1 MVDFQY
7 KDSYGVKDLE
17 EIVRI
22 LRAPG
27 GCPWDA
33 EQTHQSIRRNFLEEE
48 LGDVLLQVVM
58 HARMEQEAGRFD
70 LDGVADGICKK
81 LIYRHPHVFGDV
93 AVSGTGEVLSN
104 WEALKRKEKGQA
116 TNTDA
121 LEAVA
126 RALPALWRA
135 EKVQKKARKAGF
147 DWPDVSGALDK
158 LSEELEEL
166 KTAAAEGTNVA
177 EELGDLL
184 FSAVNAAR
192 FLKVDPEDALNGATD
207 KFIGRFRKVEAQAA
221 AEEGLTDK
229 SVLTVEGIL
238 EFAREAALADVEE
251 AVGRQVRYNTA
262 IAQEGLRGDYG
273 ANIGKVL
280 LATYGDD
287 VKIRAKA
294 MAAAGSDARMNGCGL
309 PVVIVSGSGNQ
320 GLTASLPVVEYA
332 KELGADWETTLR
344 AVLVSDLITIHLKA
358 EIGRLSAYCGAV
370 SAGCGSGAGIAWL
383 YGREKEPQALLK
395 DVSHT
400 IVNAL
405 AVDSGIVCDGAKASC
420 AAKIASAVDAGLLG
434 FYMYQNGQQFRGGD
448 GIISKGVEQTIRNI
462 GLLATQGMRETDREI
477 LDIMTTRC

>member
-1 MVDFQY
+1 MDATTYQDYVNI
-7 KDSYGVKDLE
+7 LHE
-17 EIVRI
+17 ELVPAMGCTEPIAIAYAAAVARQT
-22 LRAPG
+22 L
-27 GCPWDA
+27 GCPA
-33 EQTHQSIRRNFLEEE
+33 Q
-48 LGDVLLQVVM
+48 
-58 HARMEQEAGRFD
+58 RMEVEASGNIIKNVKSVFVPNTGGLR
-70 LDGVADGICKK
+70 GI
-81 LIYRHPHVFGDV
+81 PAAAAAGMAAGDP
-93 AVSGTGEVLSN
+93 ALELEVLSSIGEGEQAAIRQYLADTPIAVKLAESPFSFDIAIRA
-104 WEALKRKEKGQA
+104 WAGEDSALVRIVNYHTNIVRVERNGQVLKE
-116 TNTDA
+116 
-121 LEAVA
+121 
-126 RALPALWRA
+126 
-135 EKVQKKARKAGF
+135 
-147 DWPDVSGALDK
+147 
-158 LSEELEEL
+158 
-166 KTAAAEGTNVA
+166 
-177 EELGDLL
+177 
-184 FSAVNAAR
+184 
-192 FLKVDPEDALNGATD
+192 
-207 KFIGRFRKVEAQAA
+207 VEAQAA

-238 EFAREAALADVEE
+238 EFAREAALADVED

-344 AVLVSDLITIHLKA
+344 AVLVSDLVTIHLKA

>member
-1 MVDFQY
+1 MDAATYRDYVN
-7 KDSYGVKDLE
+7 
-17 EIVRI
+17 I
-22 LRAPG
+22 L
-27 GCPWDA
+27 
-33 EQTHQSIRRNFLEEE
+33 HEE
-48 LGDVLLQVVM
+48 LVPAMGCTEPIAIAYAAAVARQTLGRPAQ
-58 HARMEQEAGRFD
+58 RMEVEASGNIIKNVKSVFVPNTGGLR
-70 LDGVADGICKK
+70 GI
-81 LIYRHPHVFGDV
+81 PAAAAAGMAAGDP
-93 AVSGTGEVLSN
+93 ALELEVLSSIGEGEQAAIRQYLADTPIAVKLADSPFIFDIAVRA
-104 WEALKRKEKGQA
+104 WAGEDSALVRIVNYHTNIVRVERNGQVLKE
-116 TNTDA
+116 
-121 LEAVA
+121 
-126 RALPALWRA
+126 
-135 EKVQKKARKAGF
+135 
-147 DWPDVSGALDK
+147 
-158 LSEELEEL
+158 
-166 KTAAAEGTNVA
+166 
-177 EELGDLL
+177 
-184 FSAVNAAR
+184 
-192 FLKVDPEDALNGATD
+192 
-207 KFIGRFRKVEAQAA
+207 VEAQAA

-238 EFAREAALADVEE
+238 EFAREAALADVED

-344 AVLVSDLITIHLKA
+344 AVLVSDLVTIHLKA

-448 GIISKGVEQTIRNI
+448 GIVSKGVEETIRNI

>member
-1 MVDFQY
+1 MD
-7 KDSYGVKDLE
+7 KSDERYGCYVA
-17 EIVRI
+17 I
-22 LRAPG
+22 
-27 GCPWDA
+27 
-33 EQTHQSIRRNFLEEE
+33 LEEE
-48 LGDVLLQVVM
+48 LVCAMGCTEPIAIAYAAAVARQTLGRPAQ
-58 HARMEQEAGRFD
+58 RMEVEASGNIIKNVKSVFVPNTGGLR
-70 LDGVADGICKK
+70 GI
-81 LIYRHPHVFGDV
+81 PAAAAAGMAAGDP
-93 AVSGTGEVLSN
+93 ALELEVLSSIGEGEQAAIRQYLADTPIAVKLADSPFIFDIAIRA
-104 WEALKRKEKGQA
+104 WAGEDSALVRIVNYHTNIVRVERNGQVLKE
-116 TNTDA
+116 
-121 LEAVA
+121 
-126 RALPALWRA
+126 
-135 EKVQKKARKAGF
+135 
-147 DWPDVSGALDK
+147 
-158 LSEELEEL
+158 
-166 KTAAAEGTNVA
+166 
-177 EELGDLL
+177 
-184 FSAVNAAR
+184 
-192 FLKVDPEDALNGATD
+192 
-207 KFIGRFRKVEAQAA
+207 VEAQAA

-344 AVLVSDLITIHLKA
+344 AVLVSDLVTIHLKA

-420 AAKIASAVDAGLLG
+420 AAKIASAVDAGILG
-434 FYMYQNGQQFRGGD
+434 FTMYQQGQQFRGGD

>member
-1 MVDFQY
+1 MDAATYRDYVN
-7 KDSYGVKDLE
+7 
-17 EIVRI
+17 I
-22 LRAPG
+22 L
-27 GCPWDA
+27 
-33 EQTHQSIRRNFLEEE
+33 HEE
-48 LGDVLLQVVM
+48 LVPAMGCTEPIAIAYATAVARQTLGRPAQ
-58 HARMEQEAGRFD
+58 RMEVEASGNIIKNVKSVFVPNTGGLR
-70 LDGVADGICKK
+70 GI
-81 LIYRHPHVFGDV
+81 PAAAAAGMAAGDP
-93 AVSGTGEVLSN
+93 ALELEVLSSIGEGEQDAIRQYLADTPIAVKLADSPFIFDIAIRA
-104 WEALKRKEKGQA
+104 WAGEDSALVRIVNYHTNIVRVERNGQVLKE
-116 TNTDA
+116 
-121 LEAVA
+121 
-126 RALPALWRA
+126 
-135 EKVQKKARKAGF
+135 
-147 DWPDVSGALDK
+147 
-158 LSEELEEL
+158 
-166 KTAAAEGTNVA
+166 
-177 EELGDLL
+177 
-184 FSAVNAAR
+184 
-192 FLKVDPEDALNGATD
+192 
-207 KFIGRFRKVEAQAA
+207 VEAQAA

-344 AVLVSDLITIHLKA
+344 AVLVSDLVTIHLKA

>member
-1 MVDFQY
+1 MDAATYQDYVN
-7 KDSYGVKDLE
+7 
-17 EIVRI
+17 I
-22 LRAPG
+22 L
-27 GCPWDA
+27 
-33 EQTHQSIRRNFLEEE
+33 HEE
-48 LGDVLLQVVM
+48 LVPAMGCTEPIAIAYAAAVARQTLGRPAQ
-58 HARMEQEAGRFD
+58 RMEVEASGNIIKNVKSVFVPNTGGLR
-70 LDGVADGICKK
+70 GI
-81 LIYRHPHVFGDV
+81 PAAAAAGMAAGDP
-93 AVSGTGEVLSN
+93 ALELEVLSSIGEGEQDAIRQYLADTPIVVKLADSPFIFDIAIRA
-104 WEALKRKEKGQA
+104 WAGEDSALVRIVNYHTNIVRVERNGQVLKE
-116 TNTDA
+116 
-121 LEAVA
+121 
-126 RALPALWRA
+126 
-135 EKVQKKARKAGF
+135 
-147 DWPDVSGALDK
+147 
-158 LSEELEEL
+158 
-166 KTAAAEGTNVA
+166 
-177 EELGDLL
+177 
-184 FSAVNAAR
+184 
-192 FLKVDPEDALNGATD
+192 
-207 KFIGRFRKVEAQAA
+207 VEAQAA

-238 EFAREAALADVEE
+238 EFAREAALADVED

-344 AVLVSDLITIHLKA
+344 AVLVSDLVTIHLKA

>member
-1 MVDFQY
+1 MDAATYQDYVN
-7 KDSYGVKDLE
+7 
-17 EIVRI
+17 I
-22 LRAPG
+22 L
-27 GCPWDA
+27 
-33 EQTHQSIRRNFLEEE
+33 HEE
-48 LGDVLLQVVM
+48 LVPAMGCTEPIAIAYAAAVARQTLGRPAQ
-58 HARMEQEAGRFD
+58 RMEVEASGNIIKNVKSVFVPNTGGLR
-70 LDGVADGICKK
+70 GI
-81 LIYRHPHVFGDV
+81 PAAAAAGMAAGDP
-93 AVSGTGEVLSN
+93 ALELEVLSSIGEEEQAAIRQYLADTPIAVKLADSPFIFDIAIRA
-104 WEALKRKEKGQA
+104 WAGEDSALVRIVNYHTNIVRVERNGQVLKE
-116 TNTDA
+116 
-121 LEAVA
+121 
-126 RALPALWRA
+126 
-135 EKVQKKARKAGF
+135 
-147 DWPDVSGALDK
+147 
-158 LSEELEEL
+158 
-166 KTAAAEGTNVA
+166 
-177 EELGDLL
+177 
-184 FSAVNAAR
+184 
-192 FLKVDPEDALNGATD
+192 
-207 KFIGRFRKVEAQAA
+207 VEAQAA

-238 EFAREAALADVEE
+238 EFAREAALADVED

-448 GIISKGVEQTIRNI
+448 GIISKGVEETIRNI

>member
-33 EQTHQSIRRNFLEEE
+33 EQTHQSIRRNFLEEAYEAVEAIDEGSPEHLEEE

-81 LIYRHPHVFGDV
+81 LIYRHPHVFGDA

-221 AEEGLTDK
+221 AQGKAMEDMSLEELD
-229 SVLTVEGIL
+229 
-238 EFAREAALADVEE
+238 ALWE
-251 AVGRQVRYNTA
+251 
-262 IAQEGLRGDYG
+262 
-273 ANIGKVL
+273 
-280 LATYGDD
+280 
-287 VKIRAKA
+287 RAK
-294 MAAAGSDARMNGCGL
+294 
-309 PVVIVSGSGNQ
+309 
-320 GLTASLPVVEYA
+320 
-332 KELGADWETTLR
+332 ET
-344 AVLVSDLITIHLKA
+344 
-358 EIGRLSAYCGAV
+358 
-370 SAGCGSGAGIAWL
+370 
-383 YGREKEPQALLK
+383 
-395 DVSHT
+395 
-400 IVNAL
+400 
-405 AVDSGIVCDGAKASC
+405 
-420 AAKIASAVDAGLLG
+420 
-434 FYMYQNGQQFRGGD
+434 
-448 GIISKGVEQTIRNI
+448 
-462 GLLATQGMRETDREI
+462 
-477 LDIMTTRC
+477 

>member
-1 MVDFQY
+1 MDATTYQDYVN
-7 KDSYGVKDLE
+7 
-17 EIVRI
+17 I
-22 LRAPG
+22 L
-27 GCPWDA
+27 
-33 EQTHQSIRRNFLEEE
+33 HEE
-48 LGDVLLQVVM
+48 LVPAMGCTEPIAIAYAAAVARQTLGRPAQ
-58 HARMEQEAGRFD
+58 RMEVEASGNIIKNVKSVFVPNTGGLR
-70 LDGVADGICKK
+70 GI
-81 LIYRHPHVFGDV
+81 PAAAAAGMAAGDP
-93 AVSGTGEVLSN
+93 ALELEVLSSIGEGEQAAIRQYLADTPIAVKLADSPFIFDIAIRA
-104 WEALKRKEKGQA
+104 WAGEDSALVRIVNYHTNIVRVERNGQVLKE
-116 TNTDA
+116 
-121 LEAVA
+121 
-126 RALPALWRA
+126 
-135 EKVQKKARKAGF
+135 
-147 DWPDVSGALDK
+147 
-158 LSEELEEL
+158 
-166 KTAAAEGTNVA
+166 
-177 EELGDLL
+177 
-184 FSAVNAAR
+184 
-192 FLKVDPEDALNGATD
+192 
-207 KFIGRFRKVEAQAA
+207 VEAQAA

-238 EFAREAALADVEE
+238 EFAREAALADVED

-332 KELGADWETTLR
+332 KELGVDRETMLR
-344 AVLVSDLITIHLKA
+344 AVMVSDLITIHLKA

-448 GIISKGVEQTIRNI
+448 GIISKGVEETIRNI